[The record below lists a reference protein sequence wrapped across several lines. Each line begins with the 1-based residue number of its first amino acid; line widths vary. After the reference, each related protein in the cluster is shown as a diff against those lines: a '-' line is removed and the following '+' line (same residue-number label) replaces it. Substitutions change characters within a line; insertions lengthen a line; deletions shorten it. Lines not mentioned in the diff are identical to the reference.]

1 MKSLV
6 LENDPI
12 LQKRGTFFDFQNPQE
27 DATKLKQELR
37 HVSSNSIYL

>member
-27 DATKLKQELR
+27 DGK
-37 HVSSNSIYL
+37 I